1 MLALT
6 MLGCGGT
13 SAGSSSTSASTESSP
28 QPDSSV
34 APAST
39 RPAQSADVQA
49 ISNQVL
55 ALDPRVPGDVNLFT
69 SQFNPGAV
77 DGLYPSGSAMEPGS
91 TPALTEEEVRH
102 QLSSFLTTWHGDDA
116 KESAALA
123 LFDDTLVK
131 LMVPEPDNRAA
142 FVCLAG
148 TIWEP
153 LIDYY
158 LHSDRFNPSRYGGL
172 PITVMARSSL
182 VGEKMTIIFNVRHQ
196 GESFIRK
203 IPQWVHEIG
212 HHDGPNSGDEEAVQ
226 HSVTAM
232 AWAQVLTASPAVA
245 YENTEL
251 TRYLN
256 SYLLVFLNS
265 RNKGSPTSQVIA
277 STGTDTAPGSAQS
290 TRDFRAFIGGAS
302 GSTPLPP
309 ALGEILSGLGVAD
322 TSEYSTALV

>member
-1 MLALT
+1 MIKGSADLGGCSGMSLSRLMTDWCGSSVGGRRWWFASVIAMLALT

-102 QLSSFLTTWHGDDA
+102 QLSGFLTTWHGDDA

-158 LHSDRFNPSRYGGL
+158 LHSDRFKVTT
-172 PITVMARSSL
+172 TVPTR
-182 VGEKMTIIFNVRHQ
+182 
-196 GESFIRK
+196 
-203 IPQWVHEIG
+203 
-212 HHDGPNSGDEEAVQ
+212 
-226 HSVTAM
+226 VTKRPF
-232 AWAQVLTASPAVA
+232 S
-245 YENTEL
+245 
-251 TRYLN
+251 
-256 SYLLVFLNS
+256 
-265 RNKGSPTSQVIA
+265 I
-277 STGTDTAPGSAQS
+277 
-290 TRDFRAFIGGAS
+290 
-302 GSTPLPP
+302 PLPP
-309 ALGEILSGLGVAD
+309 WHGHKS
-322 TSEYSTALV
+322 